1 VPPFPAAGPPG
12 RDTPAPTP
20 SRKATPVI
28 GLLIALLS
36 ALTYTLGLSVEQR
49 ALHGSESISIHRPLH
64 LARVLLG
71 NPRWVFGCAFAALG
85 SIGLIVA
92 LGLAPVSI
100 VQPAFAAGVACSL
113 LVVTIVMGERIT
125 RGEYVALAIM
135 PVALGLLSLS
145 AGDGAE
151 TGTTANTP
159 LLVVVSVLTVLA
171 CVAAMGFAGGYGKY
185 VSAAA
190 MGAAAGL
197 AQGSAGLQGKGL
209 GGLLA
214 DHGVWGAVLPALMSP
229 YPYLYALGWAVGIV
243 LFQTS
248 LQRSRASITAPVA
261 NVVGNVFTVVA
272 GTVLFGESLPEDPVV
287 AALRVGGFALTLVV
301 VVLVRGNVAQAEAD
315 TTAERAARSG
325 DAVADGPRHT

>member
-1 VPPFPAAGPPG
+1 LSTAAG
-12 RDTPAPTP
+12 A
-20 SRKATPVI
+20 K
-28 GLLIALLS
+28 
-36 ALTYTLGLSVEQR
+36 
-49 ALHGSESISIHRPLH
+49 
-64 LARVLLG
+64 
-71 NPRWVFGCAFAALG
+71 
-85 SIGLIVA
+85 
-92 LGLAPVSI
+92 
-100 VQPAFAAGVACSL
+100 
-113 LVVTIVMGERIT
+113 
-125 RGEYVALAIM
+125 
-135 PVALGLLSLS
+135 
-145 AGDGAE
+145 
-151 TGTTANTP
+151 TGTTADRP
-159 LLVVVSVLTVLA
+159 LLILVSIITVVV
-171 CVAAMGFAGGYGKY
+171 CVAAVGVAGRRGSY

-209 GGLLA
+209 GGLLV
-214 DHGVWGAVLPALMSP
+214 DHGLMDAIVPALSSP

>member
-1 VPPFPAAGPPG
+1 MVGLLVALFSAVVY
-12 RDTPAPTP
+12 T
-20 SRKATPVI
+20 I
-28 GLLIALLS
+28 GL
-36 ALTYTLGLSVEQR
+36 TVEQR
-49 ALHGSESISIHRPLH
+49 ALHGSESISINRPLH

-71 NPRWVFGCAFAALG
+71 NPRWVFGCLFAALG
-85 SIGLIVA
+85 SVGLIVS
-92 LGLAPVSI
+92 LGLAPVSV
-100 VQPAFAAGVACSL
+100 VQPTFAAGVATML
-113 LVVTIVMGERIT
+113 LIITLVRGDRIT
-125 RGEYVALAIM
+125 RGEYVALGLM

-145 AGDGAE
+145 TVDGAE
-151 TGTTANTP
+151 TGTTADTP
-159 LLVVVSVLTVLA
+159 VLVMVSVVTIVA
-171 CVAAMGFAGGYGKY
+171 CVGVMGFVGGRGKY

-214 DHGVWGAVLPALMSP
+214 DHGLWAAIGPALLSP

-272 GTVLFGESLPEDPVV
+272 GTLLFGESLPDDPLTM
-287 AALRVGGFALTLVV
+287 ALRVGGFALTLVV

-315 TTAERAARSG
+315 TSRLRGEPAR
-325 DAVADGPRHT
+325 TE

>member
-1 VPPFPAAGPPG
+1 M
-12 RDTPAPTP
+12 
-20 SRKATPVI
+20 I
-28 GLLIALLS
+28 GLLIALFS
-36 ALTYTLGLSVEQR
+36 AVVYTIGLTVEQR
-49 ALHGSESISIHRPLH
+49 ALHGSESISINRPLH

-71 NPRWVFGCAFAALG
+71 NPRWVLGCVFAALG
-85 SIGLIVA
+85 SVGLIVS
-92 LGLAPVSI
+92 LGLAPVS
-100 VQPAFAAGVACSL
+100 VAQPAFAAGVATML
-113 LVVTIVMGERIT
+113 LVITLVRGERIT
-125 RGEYVALAIM
+125 RGEYLALGLM
-135 PVALGLLSLS
+135 PVALGLLGLS
-145 AGDGAE
+145 TVDGGE
-151 TGTTANTP
+151 TGTTADTP
-159 LLVVVSVLTVLA
+159 LLVMVSVGTVLG
-171 CVAAMGFAGGYGKY
+171 CVAVMSVVGGRGKY

-214 DHGVWGAVLPALMSP
+214 DHGLWAAIGPALLSP

-272 GTVLFGESLPEDPVV
+272 GTLLFGESLPEDPFTL
-287 AALRVGGFALTLVV
+287 ALRVGGFALTLVV

-315 TTAERAARSG
+315 TSRLRGEPTRGERAAG
-325 DAVADGPRHT
+325 G

>member
-1 VPPFPAAGPPG
+1 MVGLLVALFSAVVY
-12 RDTPAPTP
+12 T
-20 SRKATPVI
+20 I
-28 GLLIALLS
+28 GL
-36 ALTYTLGLSVEQR
+36 TVEQR
-49 ALHGSESISIHRPLH
+49 ALHGSESISINRPLH

-71 NPRWVFGCAFAALG
+71 NPRWVFGCVFAALG
-85 SIGLIVA
+85 SVGLIVS
-92 LGLAPVSI
+92 LGLAPVSV
-100 VQPAFAAGVACSL
+100 VQPTFAAGVATML
-113 LVVTIVMGERIT
+113 LVITLVRGDRIT
-125 RGEYVALAIM
+125 RGEYVALGLM

-145 AGDGAE
+145 TVDGAE
-151 TGTTANTP
+151 TGTTADTP
-159 LLVVVSVLTVLA
+159 VLVMVSVVTIVA
-171 CVAAMGFAGGYGKY
+171 CVGVMGFVGGRGKY

-214 DHGVWGAVLPALMSP
+214 DHGLWAAIGPALLSP

-248 LQRSRASITAPVA
+248 LQRSRVSITAPVA

-272 GTVLFGESLPEDPVV
+272 GTLLFGESLPEDPLTMT
-287 AALRVGGFALTLVV
+287 LRVCGFALTLVV

-315 TTAERAARSG
+315 TSRLRGEPARIE
-325 DAVADGPRHT
+325 

>member
-1 VPPFPAAGPPG
+1 MVGLLVALFSAVVY
-12 RDTPAPTP
+12 T
-20 SRKATPVI
+20 I
-28 GLLIALLS
+28 GL
-36 ALTYTLGLSVEQR
+36 TVEQR
-49 ALHGSESISIHRPLH
+49 ALHGSESISINRPLH

-71 NPRWVFGCAFAALG
+71 NPKWVLGCVFAALG
-85 SIGLIVA
+85 SIGLIVS
-92 LGLAPVSI
+92 LGLAPVS
-100 VQPAFAAGVACSL
+100 VSQPAFAAGVATTL
-113 LVVTIVMGERIT
+113 LVITLVRGERIT
-125 RGEYVALAIM
+125 RGEYVALGVM

-145 AGDGAE
+145 TVDGAE
-151 TGTTANTP
+151 TGTTADTP
-159 LLVVVSVLTVLA
+159 LLVVVGVGTVLA
-171 CVAAMGFAGGYGKY
+171 CVAVMSVVGGRGKY

-214 DHGVWGAVLPALMSP
+214 DHGPWAAIGPALLSP

-243 LFQTS
+243 LSQTS

-272 GTVLFGESLPEDPVV
+272 GTLLFGESLPEDPLTM
-287 AALRVGGFALTLVV
+287 ALRVGGFALTLVV

-315 TTAERAARSG
+315 TSRLRGESTPGA
-325 DAVADGPRHT
+325 